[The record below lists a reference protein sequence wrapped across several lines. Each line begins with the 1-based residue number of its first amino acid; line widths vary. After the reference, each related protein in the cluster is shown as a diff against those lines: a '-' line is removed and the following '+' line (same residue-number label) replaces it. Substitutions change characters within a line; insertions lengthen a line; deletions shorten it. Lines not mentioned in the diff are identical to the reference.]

1 MFKESHF
8 RSVIKAFSWRFWATV
23 TTMLL
28 VYIFTGTIK
37 IALAIGGLEVVL
49 KMLIYFLHERA
60 WDKIRFG
67 KKEITPFVLWFTG
80 LPSSGKTTLANVVYE
95 KISNNGYRVER
106 LDGDKVRNIFPAT
119 GFSKEERNTHIQRV
133 GFLASILERN
143 VIIVVA
149 SFISPYQATR
159 DFVRD
164 LCRNFV
170 EVYMATP
177 LEQCEKRDTK
187 GLYKK
192 ARNGEIGHFTGID
205 DPYEVPN
212 GAELTI
218 NAANESVEKSAEKIM
233 RYLKERKLLS

>member
-8 RSVIKAFSWRFWATV
+8 RSAIKAFSWRFWATV
-23 TTMLL
+23 TTMFL

-95 KISNNGYRVER
+95 KISSNGYRVQR

-133 GFLASILERN
+133 GFCEYPGKKRYHCYCLFYFTLSGDQGFCQGSMPEFYRSLYGN
-143 VIIVVA
+143 
-149 SFISPYQATR
+149 
-159 DFVRD
+159 
-164 LCRNFV
+164 
-170 EVYMATP
+170 TP
-177 LEQCEKRDTK
+177 
-187 GLYKK
+187 
-192 ARNGEIGHFTGID
+192 
-205 DPYEVPN
+205 
-212 GAELTI
+212 
-218 NAANESVEKSAEKIM
+218 
-233 RYLKERKLLS
+233 